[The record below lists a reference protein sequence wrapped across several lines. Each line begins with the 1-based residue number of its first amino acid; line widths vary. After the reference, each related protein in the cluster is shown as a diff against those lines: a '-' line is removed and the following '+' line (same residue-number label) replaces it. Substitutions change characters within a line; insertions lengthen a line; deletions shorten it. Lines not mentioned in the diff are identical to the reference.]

1 MTHAEI
7 KSDARDRIGE
17 TLDLALR
24 VRDAML
30 KKDKR
35 RAWTKCPVCGSK
47 IRAYLAGS
55 KAHLHMA
62 CETKGCIWVMQ

>member
-1 MTHAEI
+1 MTQAEI

-24 VRDAML
+24 MRTAML
-30 KKDKR
+30 KKNKR

-62 CETKGCIWVMQ
+62 CESKGCIWVMQ